1 MMAMP
6 IVDLLARGRELAQRG
21 ERVSVLWREGESLA
35 FVARTRSIAP
45 ERYGLN
51 N

>member
-6 IVDLLARGRELAQRG
+6 IVDLLARGRELA